1 MIPLRAMMA
10 LEGDTERGGRVK
22 RMRGESKRW
31 CVRVFILHG
40 PSGNCVKRKVPQRAP
55 PPSPPHPIPSLP
67 NAPTPHTYTQ
77 RQTHSPQSPL
87 QKGLSFPVPATP
99 QKERRGKRERLS
111 RWAPLVHCERSL
123 FFLLTCDPYCFG
135 ASRLGRA
142 DSWGSCGRADG
153 QLGQF
158 WGREG
163 VRQESEGMR

>member
-1 MIPLRAMMA
+1 M
-10 LEGDTERGGRVK
+10 
-22 RMRGESKRW
+22 
-31 CVRVFILHG
+31 FILRG
-40 PSGNCVKRKVPQRAP
+40 PSGNCVKRKVPQRAQP
-55 PPSPPHPIPSLP
+55 PPPRPIPSHP
-67 NAPTPHTYTQ
+67 ASTSSSSPHTH

-87 QKGLSFPVPATP
+87 QKGLSFPVLATT

-135 ASRLGRA
+135 ASRSGRA

-158 WGREG
+158 WGERASEARE
-163 VRQESEGMR
+163 